1 MKEIIEKKEVQ
12 FVGWL
17 IAMSIAIAVPF
28 AVNGNRIDQ
37 LETQMKKVDTL
48 HQELTVTLTDMQIR
62 LATIQKDIE
71 YLKLKK

>member
-1 MKEIIEKKEVQ
+1 MKEIIERKEVQ

-17 IAMSIAIAVPF
+17 IAMAVGIAVPF
-28 AVNGNRIDQ
+28 AVNGSRIDQ
-37 LETQMKKVDTL
+37 LENQMKKVDTL

-71 YLKLKK
+71 YLKLRK